1 MEREARKSRAK
12 DLFESPWLPNTE
24 RELHE
29 CIVALQS
36 SPSPEV
42 KASMKA
48 LREILEDKLKNNHR
62 NLGTLECEE
71 ACPKKRLRR
80 LGLLRM
86 EDMVKSLFEPLPLAR
101 ARQTEDEDED
111 ELFGYTPVV
120 IELRIT

>member
-1 MEREARKSRAK
+1 M
-12 DLFESPWLPNTE
+12 
-24 RELHE
+24 
-29 CIVALQS
+29 
-36 SPSPEV
+36 

-71 ACPKKRLRR
+71 ACPKKGLRR
-80 LGLLRM
+80 ELGLLRK
-86 EDMVKSLFEPLPLAR
+86 EGMVKSLFEPLPLAR

-120 IELRIT
+120 MELRIT